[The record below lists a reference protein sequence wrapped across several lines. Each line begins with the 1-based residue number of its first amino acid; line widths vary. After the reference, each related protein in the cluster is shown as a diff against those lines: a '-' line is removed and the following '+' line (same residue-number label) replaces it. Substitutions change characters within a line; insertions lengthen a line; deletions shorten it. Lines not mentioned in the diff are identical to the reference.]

1 MVTFELFAQAP
12 PFAHLNAVYQSY
24 NLSPALDFVKGAAG
38 LTDVVMEQWKK
49 K

>member
-24 NLSPALDFVKGAAG
+24 NVNPALEFVKNAAG
-38 LTDVVMEQWKK
+38 LGDVVMQQWKK